1 MRSLLQEEEDEP
13 VTELFR
19 SELVTHIKS
28 WEDKRYVAP
37 NAEFQMFGRAQYCT
51 RTLSVLVGS
60 PASYPFPV
68 SCPLESTKPWDQ
80 VPALE
85 LPLPKQ
91 YYKVKAQ
98 HFVVESDFSSQ
109 RTVPSYMHCG
119 LAQPSTSITCN
130 STAAL
135 HPASQ
140 YTGASKDCLLPF
152 LAPYSFHCNCPHFGT
167 QSFLHPSCLH
177 QT

>member
-1 MRSLLQEEEDEP
+1 
-13 VTELFR
+13 
-19 SELVTHIKS
+19 
-28 WEDKRYVAP
+28 
-37 NAEFQMFGRAQYCT
+37 MFGRAQHCT

-91 YYKVKAQ
+91 YHKAKAQ

-119 LAQPSTSITCN
+119 LAWPSTSITCN

-135 HPASQ
+135 HPVSQ
-140 YTGASKDCLLPF
+140 YIGAVAKTACFPFSLPILFTVTAPTLEHRASFILHASTRPKQDIPNIPPSTLESDSLLQQMM
-152 LAPYSFHCNCPHFGT
+152 C
-167 QSFLHPSCLH
+167 
-177 QT
+177 